1 MNKVIVTIICIIA
14 IIGAVFTAIIISRPD
29 DNEIAEN
36 INVIEKVSDS
46 EILDE
51 CTDEY
56 EQMEKNN
63 MLEANSEE
71 EKVSP
76 NCSFT
81 INNYY
86 RECGHTTSEYLDLP
100 QDLVNNTKQEIQ
112 EKYGEYKIDKFASN
126 EIILLKEN
134 EGECGEHYIVREKD
148 GQVVVYNIQSD
159 GTEKE
164 YEVTGI
170 TVEYLTDTDKINMK
184 NGIKVNGKQNLN
196 QLIEDFE

>member
-1 MNKVIVTIICIIA
+1 MNKVIVTMICIIVV
-14 IIGAVFTAIIISRPD
+14 IGAIFTAVEITKPH

-36 INVIEKVSDS
+36 VVEKVSDT

-56 EQMEKNN
+56 EIMEKNN

-71 EKVSP
+71 EKISP

-81 INNYY
+81 IKTYY
-86 RECGHTTSEYLDLP
+86 EDCKHTTSEYLELP
-100 QDLVNNTKQEIQ
+100 EDLVNNTKEDIQ
-112 EKYGEYKIDKFASN
+112 EKYEDYKIEKFASN
-126 EIILLKEN
+126 EIVLYKEVK
-134 EGECGEHYIVREKD
+134 GECGEHYIVRDKD

-170 TVEYLTDTDKINMK
+170 TTEYLTDTDKINMQ
-184 NGIKVNGKQNLN
+184 NGIKVNGKQALN

>member
-1 MNKVIVTIICIIA
+1 MNKLTVSLVCIIA
-14 IIGAVFTAIIISRPD
+14 VIGAVITGVMIKRTEE
-29 DNEIAEN
+29 NRLEEN
-36 INVIEKVSDS
+36 IVEEVSDT

-51 CTDEY
+51 CTEEY
-56 EQMEKNN
+56 EQREENN

-76 NCSFT
+76 NCSFI

-86 RECGHTTSEYLDLP
+86 EDCGHTTSEYLELP
-100 QDLVNNTKQEIQ
+100 VDLVNNTKQEIQ
-112 EKYGEYKIDKFASN
+112 ERYNEYKIERFVSN
-126 EIILLKEN
+126 EIVLLKQN
-134 EGECGEHYIVREKD
+134 KGECGEHYIVREKD